1 MRIDKALFARLAF
14 VLFWPA
20 LALVVWGEL
29 TPHPPTMHAPDKLLH
44 FTAYFGLAGIATVA
58 LQRIPRVLTAFLA
71 LVLLGGALEI
81 GQAFTGRDAEILD
94 EVANAL
100 GATLGMLSGLGF
112 LQLVALVRGE

>member
-29 TPHPPTMHAPDKLLH
+29 TPHPPTIHAPDKLLH

-58 LQRIPRVLTAFLA
+58 LQRGRGVLVA
-71 LVLLGGALEI
+71 LLCLVALGGALEI
-81 GQAFTGRDAEILD
+81 VQSFTGRDAEMLD
-94 EVANAL
+94 EVANAV
-100 GATLGMLSGLGF
+100 GATLGTVVGLGF
-112 LQLVALVRGE
+112 LQLVALLRGD